1 MKIFAIGRNYA
12 AHAKE
17 LNNPVPKEPVIFS
30 KPPTA
35 LLKNNKP
42 FYHPTFSNDIHY
54 EVEIVL
60 KIGKN
65 GKKIAPKFAKNYIDQ
80 IGIGIDFTARDI
92 QNKLKEAGKPW
103 EIAKGFDSSAP
114 ISEFIPI
121 SEFQDLNNI
130 EFSLKKNDTV
140 VQQGNTKDL
149 LFTFEEVIAYI
160 STYFTLQKGY
170 LIFTGTPEGV
180 GPIKI
185 GDKLEAFIENN
196 KKLLVEIR

>member
-160 STYFTLQKGY
+160 STYFTLQKGD